1 MDDETINPAMRN
13 AAHLALLV
21 KTCIDPEENAKG
33 VFLYNKDGKLSIL
46 TFNAGPIDV
55 FNMAVQTAHSIEQ
68 SVNADMPP
76 REMFN

>member
-55 FNMAVQTAHSIEQ
+55 FNMAVQTAHSIEKAV
-68 SVNADMPP
+68 SADMPP